1 MKQQWKSRALN
12 WIMFSFALMVMIV
25 ALISGKNTATEGEVT
40 RLNKGWTIK
49 YNNSEVYEDVDL
61 NEFRGP
67 MAMRGDWIV
76 CSTKLPEDLP
86 ENVTMSFHMV
96 FSVVQVY
103 IDGERIYEYGL
114 DDYEKGVFLGYGS
127 RNITIPDGSA
137 GKNLKVTLYVTEDNA
152 FTSIGTPI
160 IYNEATAIQAMYAN
174 KLGPFVVSVALVVAG
189 ACITL
194 ITFALYFKSYT
205 MERLFSIGVFAMC
218 IGLWTLCDYNLD
230 VIFTSSI
237 RVKSYVEY
245 FSFYLLLFP
254 LLLYFRSDV
263 EKRQNRVESF
273 IYYALLFIEIQLF
286 CVAAVT
292 QLLGIC
298 HLPTFAVL
306 YRIFMCLTGV
316 FICYLVMIDL
326 FRNKN
331 HRILAIGVAVLV
343 AIGYR
348 DIIVF
353 DLNKYYGKY
362 GTSTDFQSY
371 SAAGALIFVT
381 VMLVDFILEMREAM
395 FKVAE
400 TKFLEKIAYED
411 VLTNLSTRRR
421 CEEVFDEIDK
431 RSFEYAIIQFDLNN
445 LKTTNDE
452 FGHEMGDALITR
464 FADVLRTVFCEGE
477 VLGRMGGDEFIVMI
491 KDAYG
496 YDVDDKLKQFDE
508 EIDKCNEENA
518 DVKVSASYGY
528 CRSSELSKPKA
539 RNVYMEADKR
549 MYSAKE
555 KYYKKMGYKRRKNDK
570 S

>member
-1 MKQQWKSRALN
+1 MKQWKSRTLN
-12 WIMFSFALMVMIV
+12 WIMFSFAVMVMVI
-25 ALISGKNTATEGEVT
+25 AFISNSKTTRNGEIT
-40 RLNKGWTIK
+40 RITDGWTIK
-49 YNNSEVYEDVDL
+49 YNNTEVYEDVNLD
-61 NEFRGP
+61 EFRGP

-76 CSTKLPEDLP
+76 CSVKLPDDLP
-86 ENVTMSFHMV
+86 SNITMSFHMV
-96 FSVVQVY
+96 FSVVQAY
-103 IDGERIYEYGL
+103 IDGERIFEYGL

-127 RNITIPDGSA
+127 RNITIPDNSA
-137 GKNLKVTLYVTEDNA
+137 GKTLKITLYVTEDNA
-152 FTSIGTPI
+152 FSSIATPI
-160 IYNEATAIQAMYAN
+160 IYDEGSVIETIYAEN
-174 KLGPFVVSVALVVAG
+174 LGPFAISVALVVVG
-189 ACITL
+189 LCITL

-205 MERLFSIGVFAMC
+205 MERLFSIGIFAMC
-218 IGLWTLCDYNLD
+218 IGLWTLCNYNLD

-245 FSFYLLLFP
+245 FSFYLILFP
-254 LLLYFRSDV
+254 LILYFRSDV

-286 CVAAVT
+286 CVAAIT
-292 QLLGIC
+292 QLLGVC
-298 HLPTFAVL
+298 HLPTFARL
-306 YRIFMCLTGV
+306 YRAFMCVVGA
-316 FICYLVMIDL
+316 FICYLVVKDL
-326 FRNKN
+326 ILNKN
-331 HRILAIGVAVLV
+331 HRILAIGVGVLL

-348 DIIVF
+348 DILVF
-353 DLNKYYGKY
+353 DLNKFYGKY
-362 GTSTDFQSY
+362 GTANDFESY

-381 VMLVDFILEMREAM
+381 AMLVDFILEMREAM

-411 VLTNLSTRRR
+411 VLTNLYTRRK

-431 RSFEYAIIQFDLNN
+431 RGFEYAIIQFDLNN

-464 FADVLRTVFCEGE
+464 FADTLRLVFNEGE

-508 EIDKCNEENA
+508 EIDKCNEENQ

-549 MYSAKE
+549 MYVAKE

-570 S
+570 T